1 MSTATQRQ
9 HFYFKLCKPRRLFA
23 HRLKKARLIV
33 TALVTAF
40 FFFFFFP
47 GRFKSLALA
56 RPVTLTD
63 AQTFV
68 HTDDNKHRSQHR
80 WVLPSMQ
87 EGAGWRPC
95 GFNFPATDQRQAAEC
110 LACLQTNIPDRKRG
124 YTNETSPAPLRRS
137 KASCAYFLIKLL
149 LHSS

>member
-1 MSTATQRQ
+1 MLNEHGNSEAAFLFQTVQTKAALCTWVEKGLLDCNSTWNSI
-9 HFYFKLCKPRRLFA
+9 FYFFS
-23 HRLKKARLIV
+23 
-33 TALVTAF
+33 
-40 FFFFFFP
+40 

-56 RPVTLTD
+56 RPIILPD

-68 HTDDNKHRSQHR
+68 HLDDNKHRSQQR
-80 WVLPSMQ
+80 WVLPSVQ
-87 EGAGWRPC
+87 EGAGWRPR

-124 YTNETSPAPLRRS
+124 YTNETCPAPLRRN
-137 KASCAYFLIKLL
+137 KASCASFLIKLL

>member
-9 HFYFKLCKPRRLFA
+9 HFYVKLCKPRRLFA

-40 FFFFFFP
+40 FIFYFLF
-47 GRFKSLALA
+47 FKSLALA
-56 RPVTLTD
+56 RPIILPD

-68 HTDDNKHRSQHR
+68 HMDDNNHRSQQR
-80 WVLPSMQ
+80 WVLPSVQ
-87 EGAGWRPC
+87 EGAGWRPR

-124 YTNETSPAPLRRS
+124 YTNETCPAPLRRN
-137 KASCAYFLIKLL
+137 KASCASFLIKLL